1 MVGLRC
7 SFLRLPETTIFFCS
21 FVPKVAMTE
30 DESRASSNNVMVE
43 VILWIN

>member
-7 SFLRLPETTIFFCS
+7 SFHRLLETAHLFCS

-30 DESRASSNNVMVE
+30 DESRASCNDVMVE

>member
-7 SFLRLPETTIFFCS
+7 SFHRLLENTIFFCS
-21 FVPKVAMTE
+21 FAPKVAMAE
-30 DESRASSNNVMVE
+30 GESGASSNIFMVE